1 MFVLWSPCARQE
13 KVSFQEN
20 WRCIDAARF
29 FSQNKER
36 LLWRFGGITSLQIRI
51 TKVPAQVSEFKAEI
65 SVRSLLPLF
74 SLSLLYFMPLLSLIL
89 FPLLSLSLSFLSHFS
104 LFLYFPFLVSLILPI
119 FVISCKTTQTKINFF
134 TVTSRLCS
142 DLVAFISWN
151 YKMKRTYWN
160 APMRSLL

>member
-1 MFVLWSPCARQE
+1 MFVLWSPRARQE

-29 FSQNKER
+29 FSSQNKER
-36 LLWRFGGITSLQIRI
+36 ILWRFGGITTLQIRI

-65 SVRSLLPLF
+65 SVKSLLPLF
-74 SLSLLYFMPLLSLIL
+74 SLSLLYFMPLLSLIP

-119 FVISCKTTQTKINFF
+119 FVIFVISCKTTQTKINFF
-134 TVTSRLCS
+134 TVTSRLSLLWLGCTYF
-142 DLVAFISWN
+142 LKTQKLI
-151 YKMKRTYWN
+151 RTY
-160 APMRSLL
+160 